1 MIQKIRH
8 FLWRILGI
16 DYKHALQIHDYIFL
30 KKDRFCKLGNRT
42 YDNGALVWRWTN
54 APLIIGNYCSIA
66 NNVRFIMDEGFHK
79 ASEITSFPIINNH
92 YKDDSVLPGNINKK
106 LFLDTIKQRQGIT
119 IGNDVWIGMNSII
132 MPGVS
137 IGNGVTIAA
146 NSIVT
151 KSVDDFMIVGG
162 NPAKPIKQKHNDSVI
177 KQLNAIAWWNWS
189 DKTVKERAMDFYQS
203 TENFIK
209 IYGK

>member
-8 FLWRILGI
+8 FLWKILGI
-16 DYKHALQIHDYIFL
+16 DYNHSLQIHDCVFL
-30 KKDRFCKLGNRT
+30 KKDRFCNIGNRT
-42 YDNGALVWRWTN
+42 YDNGALVWRWTQ
-54 APLIIGNYCSIA
+54 APLKIGNYCSIA

-79 ASEITSFPIINNH
+79 ASAITSFPIVNNL
-92 YKDDSVLPGNINKK
+92 YRDDVFLPGNISKK
-106 LFLDTIKQRQGIT
+106 NFVDNIVQKQGIT

-151 KSVDDFMIVGG
+151 KSVDDYLIVGG
-162 NPAKPIKQKHNDSVI
+162 NPAKTIKQKHSPEVI
-177 KQLNAIAWWNWS
+177 QDLNKIAWWNWS
-189 DKTVKERAMDFYQS
+189 DAIVKERVMDFYQNIDS
-203 TENFIK
+203 FIK
-209 IYGK
+209 KYGK